1 MQSRREIIE
10 PWMQM
15 VQRNVFDRGI
25 PPRYVLNVDETP
37 FGGDVSI
44 TSPSRI
50 VTSVLK
56 QGKTVIPSTPRHANF
71 TITLTITLD
80 SGSFPAQLIWPSAT
94 IPDEFNQF
102 DPLLLKVYANSSGYQ
117 DQRTFYSYM
126 TQDILPHILSIRHAC
141 KEDSIPII
149 IFLDGHSSRFTDSFK
164 DYCSVNN
171 ITPILFPPHTTHLV
185 QILDQHIN
193 SSLKELY
200 SNYLHTLEG
209 YAFEDP
215 TTVPYGIPDYHSLSK
230 ESIYRLKF
238 VWSISRALRDTL
250 TSRNITDAWK
260 ESGIYSRAT
269 MNQKIQEVAPGNG
282 VFDFHEEDYLL
293 RERTSTRLTKRNQQK
308 TERSTKARAKEMK
321 QNKQPTSKPSSTIKS
336 VTKVRAKDITKE
348 HNKESGIK
356 TIITR
361 SGRRGTGY
369 DWSEMM
375 SRKDRMEAMEESLE

>member
-1 MQSRREIIE
+1 
-10 PWMQM
+10 M
-15 VQRNVFDRGI
+15 VQRYVFDRRI
-25 PPRYVLNVDETP
+25 PPRYILNVDETP

-44 TSPSRI
+44 TSPSRV

-80 SGSFPAQLIWPSAT
+80 SGSFPAQLIWPSVT

-117 DQRTFYSYM
+117 DQQTFYSYM
-126 TQDILPHILSIRHAC
+126 TQDVLPHILNIRRAC
-141 KEDSIPII
+141 KEDAIPII
-149 IFLDGHSSRFTDSFK
+149 VFLDGHSSRFTDCFK
-164 DYCSVNN
+164 DYCSANN

-185 QILDQHIN
+185 QVLDQHIN

-200 SNYLHTLEG
+200 SHYLHTLEG

-215 TTVPYGIPDYHSLSK
+215 STVPYGIPNYNSLSK

-238 VWSISRALRDTL
+238 AWSISRALRDTL
-250 TSRNITDAWK
+250 TARNITDAWK
-260 ESGIYSRAT
+260 ESGIYSLAT
-269 MNQKIQEVAPGNG
+269 MNQKIQELDPGNG

-293 RERTSTRLTKRNQQK
+293 RERTSTRLRKGNQPK
-308 TERSTKARAKEMK
+308 TEGSSKAHAKKMK
-321 QNKQPTSKPSSTIKS
+321 PDKKPTSKPSVKRLS
-336 VTKVRAKDITKE
+336 VSKVHAKEIRE
-348 HNKESGIK
+348 EAHRESGIK

-369 DWSEMM
+369 DWSVMM
-375 SRKDRMEAMEESLE
+375 DKKDRMEATEDSFE